1 MINSYL
7 NIFIKEYI
15 YYNLLKLGEKS
26 CIFVSALYQ
35 LQKNKASQFFTV
47 HHAALVTEELI
58 KSLWIMIE
66 YMVQHSFI
74 IAFSS
79 VGFKSKALWKLLTKH
94 ELRSVKPVSAGGQ
107 MRPSLRGRCWLV
119 LESVSFDS
127 LWKDPRL
134 TWKRRVKWPEAI
146 RLYCRWK
153 CWQNKW
159 AVIRREPFPTISTN
173 SGNNFFL

>member
-1 MINSYL
+1 MKTSVFFSQH
-7 NIFIKEYI
+7 FIKCR
-15 YYNLLKLGEKS
+15 KTKHHS
-26 CIFVSALYQ
+26 F
-35 LQKNKASQFFTV
+35 LQ
-47 HHAALVTEELI
+47 HHAALVCFFTEELI
-58 KSLWIMIE
+58 RSLWIMIE

-94 ELRSVKPVSAGGQ
+94 ERRSVKPVSAGGQ

-134 TWKRRVKWPEAI
+134 TWKRRVKWPEAR

-153 CWQNKW
+153 YWQNKW
-159 AVIRREPFPTISTN
+159 GVIRREPFPTISTN